1 MKWVTGIT
9 LALTIMSPSLMAL
22 DLEEAAKMKNSQTSV
37 ETSFSEDVKK
47 MMNEL
52 GDVENVRMMPIKNV
66 MLIQIKGKPPM
77 FISSNG
83 RFLIDGEIKD
93 LWNMTPVKTA
103 KQADETWLLNLDTF
117 AKGTL
122 LGQMAVI
129 PYGNPNIE
137 KQARVFVSPTSK
149 ESQEFLTNLDPSK
162 VNLDLIIMPH
172 DKGSITPSMKAW
184 CSYSTTD
191 TIQVLMTGNTEGIG
205 QKECSEEDL
214 KKVMTPMLMA
224 MYLDINKV
232 PYFVRTDG
240 RRYAGI
246 PEKQLEWLENK
257 PKEVKAEQPTAAP
270 ISNVTAAQPTPNAD
284 VEPTP
289 NVEEIFQ

>member
-1 MKWVTGIT
+1 MRWITGLT
-9 LALTIMSPSLMAL
+9 LALTINSPVTMAL
-22 DLEEAAKMKNSQTSV
+22 DLEEAAKMKDSQTSV
-37 ETSFSEDVKK
+37 ETSFSDEVKK
-47 MMNEL
+47 MMSEL
-52 GDVENVRMMPIKNV
+52 GDVEIVRMMPIKNV
-66 MLIQIKGKPPM
+66 MLIQLKGKPPM

-103 KQADETWLLNLDTF
+103 KQADDTWLLNLDSF
-117 AKGTL
+117 ANGTL
-122 LGQMAVI
+122 MNQMAVI
-129 PYGNPNIE
+129 PFGNPNIA

-149 ESQEFLTNLDPSK
+149 ESQEFLSNLDPFK

-172 DKGSITPSMKAW
+172 DKASINSAMKAW
-184 CSYSTTD
+184 CGYSTTD
-191 TIQVLMTGNTEGIG
+191 SIQVLTTGSVEGIG
-205 QKECSEEDL
+205 QRECSEEDL

-246 PEKQLEWLENK
+246 PEKQQEWLENK
-257 PKEVKAEQPTAAP
+257 PKEPA
-270 ISNVTAAQPTPNAD
+270 VTEKQSLPGTSDSTTTQPTPNA
-284 VEPTP
+284 
-289 NVEEIFQ
+289 EEIFQ